1 MLVKKKIPTGNPTC
15 PLFVRHAKKILNSL
29 VDNCNK
35 SSHRHICNLADNN
48 AILDT
53 VEERNSNQGN
63 EEEQEDDSE
72 VVVESPNVT
81 SVIDVVDSLPAHDS
95 DTPENLNSLPG
106 WSLGVF
112 CLQKIF
118 QEKKQ
123 VNEDSE
129 TDSSST
135 SQIHEMN
142 RLNMQESKRCQEED
156 MEYCCIQ
163 AEDRCI
169 QLEED

>member
-1 MLVKKKIPTGNPTC
+1 MM
-15 PLFVRHAKKILNSL
+15 
-29 VDNCNK
+29 
-35 SSHRHICNLADNN
+35 
-48 AILDT
+48 DT
-53 VEERNSNQGN
+53 VEESNSNQGN

-142 RLNMQESKRCQEED
+142 RLDMQESKR
-156 MEYCCIQ
+156 
-163 AEDRCI
+163 
-169 QLEED
+169 